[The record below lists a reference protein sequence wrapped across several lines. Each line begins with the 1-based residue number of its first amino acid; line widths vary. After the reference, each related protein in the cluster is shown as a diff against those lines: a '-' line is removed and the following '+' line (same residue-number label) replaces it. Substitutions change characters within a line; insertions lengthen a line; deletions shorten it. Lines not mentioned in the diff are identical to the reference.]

1 MRAVALVAL
10 LLAGCTAGPGA
21 SASPATATA
30 TPTGGVPT
38 SQPTAPSSV
47 APSLNTVFT
56 ADDEE
61 LATLIKAG
69 VDEAIPQLKVLN
81 DMDPQKLEDLFL
93 PLDIWITAQREGVAA
108 YTASNCTS
116 DALELFIDGMVQY
129 DDIREKFMA
138 WRDWG
143 AQGHAFPVGA
153 PGAAIRTFEAAL
165 VELEAHCPA

>member
-1 MRAVALVAL
+1 MRAVALMAL
-10 LLAGCTAGPGA
+10 LLVGCTAGPGA
-21 SASPATATA
+21 TASPSTA
-30 TPTGGVPT
+30 TPTAGP
-38 SQPTAPSSV
+38 PTAEATAPPSPT
-47 APSLNTVFT
+47 PSLNTVYT

-61 LATLIKAG
+61 LATLIRAG
-69 VDEAIPQLKVLN
+69 IDEAIPQLLVLN

-93 PLDIWITAQREGVAA
+93 PLEVWITAQREGVAA

-129 DDIREKFMA
+129 DDIREKFME

-153 PGAAIRTFEAAL
+153 PGAAIRTFEEAL
-165 VELEAHCPA
+165 VELEAHCTT